1 MNNKPKVIDAP
12 LLEQL
17 SYQASNHERLRM
29 NYNLHTDLE
38 DPVQRLLNALEPGT
52 IIPIHRHLHTD
63 EVYILLAGRIKVILY
78 NDQKVIMDTYL
89 LNPIEGNHGIQIPA
103 GQWHGIEVLEHGS
116 VIFEVKQGPYLP
128 LSKDDILDEN

>member
-1 MNNKPKVIDAP
+1 MLKIINQI
-12 LLEQL
+12 LLDEL
-17 SYQASNHERLRM
+17 SQKASESERLRM
-29 NYNLHTDLE
+29 NHNLHDSLE
-38 DPVQRLLNALEPGT
+38 NPVQRLLNALEPGT

-63 EVYILLAGRIKVILY
+63 EVYILLTGSIRVMLY
-78 NDQKVIMDTYL
+78 NDEKEIIDTFL

-128 LSKDDILDEN
+128 LSKDDVLK

>member
-78 NDQKVIMDTYL
+78 NDQKIIMDTYL
-89 LNPIEGNHGIQIPA
+89 LNPLEGNHGLQIPA

-128 LSKDDILDEN
+128 LSKDDVLK

>member
-1 MNNKPKVIDAP
+1 MLKIINQI
-12 LLEQL
+12 LLDEL
-17 SYQASNHERLRM
+17 SQKASESEGLRM
-29 NYNLHTDLE
+29 NHNLHDSLE
-38 DPVQRLLNALEPGT
+38 NPVQRLLNALEPGT

-89 LNPIEGNHGIQIPA
+89 LNPLEGNHGIQIPA

-128 LSKDDILDEN
+128 LSKDDVLK

>member
-38 DPVQRLLNALEPGT
+38 NPVQRLLNALEPGT

-78 NDQKVIMDTYL
+78 NDQKIIMDTYL
-89 LNPIEGNHGIQIPA
+89 LNPLEGNHGLQIPA

-128 LSKDDILDEN
+128 LSKDDVLK

>member
-38 DPVQRLLNALEPGT
+38 NPVQRLLNALEPGT

-63 EVYILLAGRIKVILY
+63 EVYILLTGSIRVMLY
-78 NDQKVIMDTYL
+78 NDEKEIIDTFL

-116 VIFEVKQGPYLP
+116 VIFEVKQGPYTP
-128 LSKDDILDEN
+128 LGIDDVR

>member
-1 MNNKPKVIDAP
+1 MLKIINQK
-12 LLEQL
+12 LLDEL
-17 SYQASNHERLRM
+17 SQKASESERLRM
-29 NYNLHTDLE
+29 NHNLHDSLE
-38 DPVQRLLNALEPGT
+38 NPVQRLLNALEPGT

-63 EVYILLAGRIKVILY
+63 EVYILLTGSIRVMLY
-78 NDQKVIMDTYL
+78 NDEKEIIDTFL

-128 LSKDDILDEN
+128 LSKDDVLK